1 MRSGKKVF
9 IGAAW
14 PYANGHLHLGHI
26 AGCLLPA
33 DIFARY
39 CRLRGYDTLFVSG
52 SDMHGTPIMVTADKM
67 GKTPEEVA
75 NSNHESILKTIE
87 LMRISYD
94 NYTSTHTDNHFDVV
108 QDIFRT
114 LLEKG
119 LVDRKIE
126 EAPFC
131 ESCGRFMPDRY
142 IEGICPK
149 CDYPEARG
157 DQCDK
162 CGHVLDP
169 RELGSPKCKLCGSTP
184 VFRETEH
191 FYLLLSKLEGD
202 IMEFAESCKD
212 RWRPN
217 TRKSTDSFFQMGLK
231 DRPITRDLKWGVP
244 IPVDGFDDKR
254 IYVWFEAVCGYLSAS
269 KEYAGKQGEPDL
281 WKSYWKDPKCRHYY
295 FLAKDNI
302 PFHTIIWP
310 AILMGYGGLNL
321 PYDVPSNEYLQWD
334 GSQFSK
340 SKGHGTTV
348 NNFLK
353 DYPVEPLRFYL
364 STNMP
369 ESRDSNF
376 VLDEF
381 VQKNNTEL
389 LGALGNYLH
398 RVVTFIHNNFGEV
411 PKRGPI
417 TEEDSAILSTAE
429 EKYKAA
435 LDAMELVHLKEGLSH
450 MISLV
455 NEANRYFNN
464 RAPWKLIK
472 ENRDEC
478 ETVLSVAL
486 QLGRTIAYGIY
497 PYIPASMNGWCESLG
512 IPTPEETTWETGLE
526 PVPEGL
532 AISKPVPIF
541 GKLEKMEDDE
551 MEEKTGKGK
560 EEPKI
565 EKGTEGIVT
574 FDRFMEVDL
583 RVGRIVEVS
592 DHPDAD
598 RLYVLKVDLGEDEP
612 RQLVAGLK
620 KYYDRGDMLDKK
632 IIVVSNMKPAKMRGI
647 ESRGML
653 LAAENGDVV
662 SLLTVDRDVP
672 TGSRIH

>member
-1 MRSGKKVF
+1 MRSRRKVF

-14 PYANGHLHLGHI
+14 PYANGQLHLGHI

-39 CRLRGYDTLFVSG
+39 CRLRGYETLFVSG

-75 NSNHESILKTIE
+75 NSNHVSILKTIE

-94 NYTSTHTDNHFDVV
+94 NYTSTHTKNHFDVV

-119 LVDRKIE
+119 FVDRKVE
-126 EAPFC
+126 EAPYC
-131 ESCGRFMPDRY
+131 RKCGRFMPDRY

-149 CDYPEARG
+149 CEYPEARG
-157 DQCDK
+157 DQCDN

-169 RELGSPKCKLCGSTP
+169 KDLGSPRCKLCGSPP
-184 VFRETEH
+184 VFKETEH
-191 FYLLLSKLEGD
+191 FYLLLSKLEGE
-202 IMEFAESCKD
+202 IREFAESCD
-212 RWRPN
+212 ERWRPN
-217 TRKSTDSFFQMGLK
+217 TRKSTDNFFQMGLK
-231 DRPITRDLKWGVP
+231 DRPITRDLQWGVP
-244 IPVDGFDDKR
+244 IPVEGFDDKR

-269 KEYAGKQGEPDL
+269 KEHSKKQGNPDL
-281 WKSYWKDPKCRHYY
+281 WESYWKDPECRHYY

-321 PYDVPSNEYLQWD
+321 PYDVPANEYLQWD

-353 DYPVEPLRFYL
+353 DYPAEPLRFYL

-376 VLDEF
+376 DLDEF
-381 VQKNNTEL
+381 IQKNNTEL

-398 RVVTFIHNNFGEV
+398 RVVTFIHNNYGEV
-411 PKRGPI
+411 PKRGPLSD
-417 TEEDSAILSTAE
+417 EDREILRVAE
-429 EKYKAA
+429 EKYRAA

-450 MISLV
+450 MIALV
-455 NEANRYFNN
+455 NDANRYFNN
-464 RAPWKLIK
+464 RAPWKLVK
-472 ENRDEC
+472 VDREQC
-478 ETVLSVAL
+478 GTVLSVAL
-486 QLGRTIAYGIY
+486 QLGRTIAYGMY
-497 PYIPASMNGWCESLG
+497 PYIPASMNGWCGSLG
-512 IPTPEETTWETGLE
+512 IETPEESTWETGLE
-526 PVPEGL
+526 PVSEGL
-532 AISKPVPIF
+532 KIGRPEPIF
-541 GKLEKMEDDE
+541 DKLEKMEDDDL
-551 MEEKTGKGK
+551 EENKGETVK
-560 EEPKI
+560 EPPI

-574 FDRFMEVDL
+574 FDRFMELDL
-583 RVGRIVEVS
+583 RVGRILEVS
-592 DHPDAD
+592 EHPDAD
-598 RLYVLKVDLGEDEP
+598 RLYVIKVELGENEP

-620 KYYDRGDMLDKK
+620 KYYDPRDMVDKK
-632 IIVVSNMKPAKMRGI
+632 IIVVTNLKPAMMRGV

-662 SLLTVDRDVP
+662 SLLTVDRDIP
-672 TGSRIH
+672 PGSRIH